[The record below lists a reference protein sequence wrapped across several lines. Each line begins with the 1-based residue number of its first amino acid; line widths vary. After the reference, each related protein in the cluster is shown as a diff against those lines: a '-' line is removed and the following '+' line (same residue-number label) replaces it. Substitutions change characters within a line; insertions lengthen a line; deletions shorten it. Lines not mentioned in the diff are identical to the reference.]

1 MSWCST
7 LRVPPSV
14 RAAALMANDVFLS
27 PAPSDRMPD
36 DAASRAILLVEDNAD
51 DIELTRIAFREAKIA
66 NQLTVVQD
74 GAEAL
79 DYLFAR
85 GAHAQRD
92 PHDLP
97 SIVLLDLNLP
107 KVDGREVL
115 QAIRAEP
122 ATRDLPVIVLTTSAE
137 PFDVE
142 ASYALGVNS
151 YIQKPVD
158 FEHFVWAVQQVGL
171 YWLVLNH
178 PRESED

>member
-1 MSWCST
+1 MHK
-7 LRVPPSV
+7 
-14 RAAALMANDVFLS
+14 D
-27 PAPSDRMPD
+27 
-36 DAASRAILLVEDNAD
+36 ILLVEDNPD
-51 DIELTRIAFREAKIA
+51 DVELTRIAFDEAKIA
-66 NQLTVVQD
+66 NNLVVVGD

-85 GAHAQRD
+85 GAYAGRD
-92 PHDLP
+92 AHDLP

-115 QAIRAEP
+115 QAIRANDT
-122 ATRDLPVIVLTTSAE
+122 TRTLPVVVLTTSTE

-151 YIQKPVD
+151 YIQTPVD
-158 FEHFVWAVQQVGL
+158 FEQFVWAVKQVGL

-178 PRESED
+178 PRT

>member
-1 MSWCST
+1 
-7 LRVPPSV
+7 
-14 RAAALMANDVFLS
+14 
-27 PAPSDRMPD
+27 MPHKE
-36 DAASRAILLVEDNAD
+36 ILLVEDNPD
-51 DIELTRIAFREAKIA
+51 DVELTRLAFEEANVA
-66 NQLTVVQD
+66 NSLVVVRD

-85 GAHAQRD
+85 GRYASRD
-92 PHDLP
+92 ATALP

-107 KVDGREVL
+107 KLDGREVL
-115 QAIRAEP
+115 QAIRADP

-158 FEHFVWAVQQVGL
+158 FEQFVWAVRQVGL

-178 PRESED
+178 PRVA

>member
-1 MSWCST
+1 VT
-7 LRVPPSV
+7 HK
-14 RAAALMANDVFLS
+14 D
-27 PAPSDRMPD
+27 
-36 DAASRAILLVEDNAD
+36 ILLVEDNAD
-51 DIELTRIAFREAKIA
+51 DVELTRLAFEEANVA
-66 NQLTVVQD
+66 NRLVVVSD

-85 GAHAQRD
+85 GKHAHRNPAE
-92 PHDLP
+92 LP

-115 QAIRAEP
+115 QAIRANP
-122 ATRDLPVIVLTTSAE
+122 ATRALPVIVLTTSAE

-151 YIQKPVD
+151 YIRKPVD
-158 FEHFVWAVQQVGL
+158 FEQFVWAVKQVGL

-178 PRESED
+178 PRAMA

>member
-1 MSWCST
+1 MHKE
-7 LRVPPSV
+7 
-14 RAAALMANDVFLS
+14 
-27 PAPSDRMPD
+27 
-36 DAASRAILLVEDNAD
+36 ILLVEDNPD
-51 DIELTRIAFREAKIA
+51 DVELTRIAFTQAKIA
-66 NQLTVVQD
+66 NKLGVARD

-79 DYLFAR
+79 DYLVAR
-85 GAHAQRD
+85 GANADRD
-92 PHDLP
+92 PTHLP

-115 QAIRAEP
+115 QAIRANEL
-122 ATRDLPVIVLTTSAE
+122 TRSVPVVVLTTSVE

-178 PRESED
+178 PREGED

>member
-1 MSWCST
+1 M
-7 LRVPPSV
+7 
-14 RAAALMANDVFLS
+14 MDKE
-27 PAPSDRMPD
+27 
-36 DAASRAILLVEDNAD
+36 ILLVEDNPD
-51 DIELTRIAFREAKIA
+51 DVELTRIAFREAKVA
-66 NQLTVVQD
+66 NNLVVVND
-74 GAEAL
+74 GAQAL

-85 GAHAQRD
+85 GAFAERNPD
-92 PHDLP
+92 DLP

-115 QAIRAEP
+115 QAIRANEK
-122 ATRDLPVIVLTTSAE
+122 TRSLPVVVLTTSTE

-158 FEHFVWAVQQVGL
+158 FERFVWAVQQVGL

-178 PRESED
+178 PREPAA

>member
-1 MSWCST
+1 VT
-7 LRVPPSV
+7 QK
-14 RAAALMANDVFLS
+14 D
-27 PAPSDRMPD
+27 
-36 DAASRAILLVEDNAD
+36 ILLVEDNPD
-51 DIELTRIAFREAKIA
+51 DVELTRLAFEEANVA
-66 NQLTVVQD
+66 NPVVVATD

-85 GAHAQRD
+85 GKHAGRD
-92 PHDLP
+92 PKQLP

-107 KVDGREVL
+107 KLDGREVL
-115 QAIRAEP
+115 QAIRANP
-122 ATRDLPVIVLTTSAE
+122 TTRELPVIVLTTSAE

-158 FEHFVWAVQQVGL
+158 FEQFVGAVRQVGL

-178 PRESED
+178 PRVA

>member
-1 MSWCST
+1 MSAHT
-7 LRVPPSV
+7 IL
-14 RAAALMANDVFLS
+14 LIEDN
-27 PAPSDRMPD
+27 PD
-36 DAASRAILLVEDNAD
+36 DA
-51 DIELTRIAFREAKIA
+51 ELTRIAFAEAGIDS
-66 NQLTVVQD
+66 QLVVVGD

-85 GAHAQRD
+85 GRHAARD
-92 PHDLP
+92 AADLP

-115 QAIRAEP
+115 QALRANP
-122 ATRDLPVIVLTTSAE
+122 ATRGLPVVVLTTSTE

-151 YIQKPVD
+151 YIRKPVD
-158 FEHFVWAVQQVGL
+158 FQKFVEVVKQIGL

-178 PRESED
+178 PRG

>member
-1 MSWCST
+1 M
-7 LRVPPSV
+7 
-14 RAAALMANDVFLS
+14 MDKE
-27 PAPSDRMPD
+27 
-36 DAASRAILLVEDNAD
+36 ILLVEDNPD
-51 DIELTRIAFREAKIA
+51 DVELTRIAFREAKVA
-66 NQLTVVQD
+66 NQLVVASD

-85 GAHAQRD
+85 GAYADRNPD
-92 PHDLP
+92 DLP

-115 QAIRAEP
+115 QAIRGNEK
-122 ATRDLPVIVLTTSAE
+122 TRSLPVVVLTTSTE

-158 FEHFVWAVQQVGL
+158 FERFVWAVQQVGL

-178 PRESED
+178 PREGGT

>member
-1 MSWCST
+1 MT
-7 LRVPPSV
+7 YK
-14 RAAALMANDVFLS
+14 D
-27 PAPSDRMPD
+27 
-36 DAASRAILLVEDNAD
+36 ILLVEDNPD
-51 DIELTRIAFREAKIA
+51 DVELTRLAFEEASVA
-66 NQLTVVQD
+66 NRVVVAAD

-85 GAHAQRD
+85 GPHAGRD
-92 PHDLP
+92 PSELP

-107 KVDGREVL
+107 KLDGREVL
-115 QAIRAEP
+115 QAIRANP

-158 FEHFVWAVQQVGL
+158 FEQFVWAVRQVGL

-178 PRESED
+178 PRVA

>member
-1 MSWCST
+1 
-7 LRVPPSV
+7 
-14 RAAALMANDVFLS
+14 MAQKE
-27 PAPSDRMPD
+27 
-36 DAASRAILLVEDNAD
+36 ILLVEDNPD
-51 DIELTRIAFREAKIA
+51 DVELTRLAFEEAQVA
-66 NQLTVVQD
+66 NRMIVVKD

-85 GAHAQRD
+85 GAHAGRN
-92 PHDLP
+92 PAELP

-107 KVDGREVL
+107 KLDGREVL

-122 ATRDLPVIVLTTSAE
+122 ATRELPVVVLTTSAE

-158 FEHFVWAVQQVGL
+158 FEQFVAAVRQVGL

-178 PRESED
+178 PRVA

>member
-1 MSWCST
+1 
-7 LRVPPSV
+7 
-14 RAAALMANDVFLS
+14 MAQKD
-27 PAPSDRMPD
+27 
-36 DAASRAILLVEDNAD
+36 ILLVEDNPD
-51 DIELTRIAFREAKIA
+51 DVELTRLAFEEANVA
-66 NQLTVVQD
+66 NRVVVVND

-85 GAHAQRD
+85 GSHAGRD
-92 PHDLP
+92 PHELP

-107 KVDGREVL
+107 RLDGREVL

-122 ATRDLPVIVLTTSAE
+122 VTRDLPVVVLTTSAE

-158 FEHFVWAVQQVGL
+158 FEQFVWAVRQVGL
-171 YWLVLNH
+171 YWLVLNQ
-178 PRESED
+178 PRVA

>member
-1 MSWCST
+1 MMH
-7 LRVPPSV
+7 RE
-14 RAAALMANDVFLS
+14 
-27 PAPSDRMPD
+27 
-36 DAASRAILLVEDNAD
+36 ILLVEDNPD
-51 DIELTRIAFREAKIA
+51 DVELTRIAFKEAKIA
-66 NQLTVVQD
+66 NTLVVARD

-85 GAHAQRD
+85 GAFADRD
-92 PHDLP
+92 PNELP

-115 QAIRAEP
+115 QAIRANE
-122 ATRDLPVIVLTTSAE
+122 ATRSLPVVVLTTSVE

-178 PRESED
+178 PRVTTD

>member
-1 MSWCST
+1 MSMDPTHDEHSA
-7 LRVPPSV
+7 
-14 RAAALMANDVFLS
+14 RANAH
-27 PAPSDRMPD
+27 RE
-36 DAASRAILLVEDNAD
+36 ILLVEDNPD
-51 DIELTRIAFREAKIA
+51 DIELTRIAFAEAKIA

-85 GAHAQRD
+85 GAYADRD
-92 PHDLP
+92 PHQLP

-115 QAIRAEP
+115 QAIRDNAV
-122 ATRDLPVIVLTTSAE
+122 TRSLPVVVMTTSAE

-158 FEHFVWAVQQVGL
+158 FERFVWAVKQVGL

-178 PRESED
+178 PRDGA

>member
-1 MSWCST
+1 
-7 LRVPPSV
+7 
-14 RAAALMANDVFLS
+14 MAQKD
-27 PAPSDRMPD
+27 
-36 DAASRAILLVEDNAD
+36 ILLVEDNPD
-51 DIELTRIAFREAKIA
+51 DVELTRLAFEEAGVA
-66 NQLTVVQD
+66 NRLIVVGD

-85 GAHAQRD
+85 GRHAGRNRAE
-92 PHDLP
+92 LP

-107 KVDGREVL
+107 KLDGREVL

-122 ATRDLPVIVLTTSAE
+122 ATRELPVIVLTSSAE

-158 FEHFVWAVQQVGL
+158 FEQFVWAVRQVGL
-171 YWLVLNH
+171 YWLVLNQ
-178 PRESED
+178 PRVA

>member
-1 MSWCST
+1 MT
-7 LRVPPSV
+7 HKE
-14 RAAALMANDVFLS
+14 
-27 PAPSDRMPD
+27 
-36 DAASRAILLVEDNAD
+36 ILLVEDNPD
-51 DIELTRIAFREAKIA
+51 DVELTRIAFDEAKVA
-66 NQLTVVQD
+66 NRLMVVRD

-79 DYLFAR
+79 DYIFAR
-85 GAHAQRD
+85 GAYSSRD
-92 PHDLP
+92 PDDLP

-115 QAIRAEP
+115 QAIRENP
-122 ATRDLPVIVLTTSAE
+122 TTRSLPVVVLTTSAE

-158 FEHFVWAVQQVGL
+158 FERFVWAVKQVGL

-178 PRESED
+178 PRDG